1 MKDTKEL
8 ILREAFKLFASNN
21 YEKVTVVD
29 LESATGMSRGAIFYH
44 TKNKAQL
51 FNMVVDRYYFSAQD
65 PEKKFQFDPKVKLI
79 DFIHKYI
86 EGVNKTMNYMRTES
100 LSNMNQLYYGFI
112 LQASKYY
119 PDFAEK
125 HKTIMH
131 GERFLWA
138 KRIKYAQEIGEIRSD
153 VSVDN
158 ISSLF
163 SFTFKGMA
171 WEQSFLKGLNTLELL
186 DSYLQLYSLI
196 KT

>member
-8 ILREAFKLFASNN
+8 ILREALKLFASNN

-51 FNMVVDRYYFSAQD
+51 FNMVVDKYYFLAQD
-65 PEKKFQFDPKVKLI
+65 PEKKIRFDSNTKLI
-79 DFIHKYI
+79 DFIHNYI
-86 EGVNKTMNYMRTES
+86 EGVNKTMNYMRAES
-100 LSNMNQLYYGFI
+100 FPNMNQIFYSFI

-119 PDFAEK
+119 PGFAEK
-125 HKTIMH
+125 HKRIMY
-131 GERFLWA
+131 GEHSLWV
-138 KRIKYAQEIGEIRSD
+138 KRLKYAQEIGEIKSD

-158 ISSLF
+158 LAGLF

-171 WEQSFLKGLNTLELL
+171 WEQSFLEGLDTSELL
-186 DSYLQLYSLI
+186 ASYLQLYSLI
-196 KT
+196 KV